1 MHANTIETTA
11 NQQGWTLHTG
21 FAGGQWLETSSPA
34 GEDLIIDVPSGRPIP
49 ETVHEHAEQFD
60 PDEHVR
66 ALVRSPM
73 KGQPGTIAELLEDAK
88 AIQTMLDRLDAALSA
103 PPDDDP
109 HWEQWTAEALDEM
122 LDDVAHKASSLAQTV
137 LWHHHAANHGIET
150 PENTRRL
157 CLDAPGRPARPH
169 EPGRQPPPPHMTE
182 KENADGRPVI
192 RKSPRPH
199 QAGGRGRPPAGKG
212 AHAAPLQTPAGP
224 RRRTPPRRRAPPGGT
239 TAKRAKPYQT
249 KEPRRRHVR
258 SRDARPQKK
267 GPSSHPVRVHAADT
281 ARFPRT
287 EPAPRGGPAH
297 SFSFRPV
304 GFASGSYRRR
314 GTRQRAT
321 QRAAPGAIANDGT
334 RFGR

>member
-109 HWEQWTAEALDEM
+109 PLGAMDGRSARRNARRRGAQGLQPRPNRP
-122 LDDVAHKASSLAQTV
+122 LAPPRRQPRHRNTGE
-137 LWHHHAANHGIET
+137 HPPPMPRHA
-150 PENTRRL
+150 R
-157 CLDAPGRPARPH
+157 RPARPH

-258 SRDARPQKK
+258 SQDARPQKGAIIASRPRPRRGHGTIPPHGTRPK
-267 GPSSHPVRVHAADT
+267 GRA
-281 ARFPRT
+281 
-287 EPAPRGGPAH
+287 GPF
-297 SFSFRPV
+297 FSFRPV